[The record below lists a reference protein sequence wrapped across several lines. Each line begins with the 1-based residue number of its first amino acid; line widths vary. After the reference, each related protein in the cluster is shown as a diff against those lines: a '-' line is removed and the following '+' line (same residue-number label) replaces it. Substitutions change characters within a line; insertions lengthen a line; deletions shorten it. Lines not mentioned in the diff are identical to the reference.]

1 MRLVIYT
8 NILTPYRKYFFDVL
22 NEFCKER
29 NIFFKVLVMSK
40 TEPDRNWNYDDLKG
54 DYTILLE
61 GKTISVKGIYIHINK
76 NLKNTIEGLR
86 PTHVVCAGSY
96 LCPGV
101 YKLSKLKEKFN
112 YIIYFWSESHLN
124 EDKNNGFLKKNISC
138 CIKNKIYKKFDGF
151 WYAGEFSLD
160 FIKKYAKDNFKKIY
174 VPNLVDYH
182 IFDYHLY
189 NQNDKQKIKEEFDIK
204 DDKILF
210 ICPARLTYVKGIDK
224 FLDLI
229 SMSKYKKRISI
240 IIPGEGEL
248 TEIIMEKAKQYDID
262 IKILGYL
269 EQSVVAKLYS
279 ISDFFLMPS
288 RSDPNPLTCIEALW
302 AGLPLIVSEHVG
314 NHKEVIQQL
323 VNGFVFSYSNT
334 ESIENI
340 FKNIINWTDIQ
351 YKNAKNTS
359 YQLAKNNYMTEDVI
373 KRIYEEMKKD

>member
-1 MRLVIYT
+1 
-8 NILTPYRKYFFDVL
+8 
-22 NEFCKER
+22 
-29 NIFFKVLVMSK
+29 
-40 TEPDRNWNYDDLKG
+40 
-54 DYTILLE
+54 
-61 GKTISVKGIYIHINK
+61 
-76 NLKNTIEGLR
+76 
-86 PTHVVCAGSY
+86 
-96 LCPGV
+96 
-101 YKLSKLKEKFN
+101 
-112 YIIYFWSESHLN
+112 
-124 EDKNNGFLKKNISC
+124 
-138 CIKNKIYKKFDGF
+138 
-151 WYAGEFSLD
+151 
-160 FIKKYAKDNFKKIY
+160 
-174 VPNLVDYH
+174 
-182 IFDYHLY
+182 
-189 NQNDKQKIKEEFDIK
+189 
-204 DDKILF
+204 
-210 ICPARLTYVKGIDK
+210 
-224 FLDLI
+224 
-229 SMSKYKKRISI
+229 MSKYKKRISI

-248 TEIIMEKAKQYDID
+248 KEIIMEKAKQYDID

-288 RSDPNPLTCIEALW
+288 RSDANPLTCIEALW